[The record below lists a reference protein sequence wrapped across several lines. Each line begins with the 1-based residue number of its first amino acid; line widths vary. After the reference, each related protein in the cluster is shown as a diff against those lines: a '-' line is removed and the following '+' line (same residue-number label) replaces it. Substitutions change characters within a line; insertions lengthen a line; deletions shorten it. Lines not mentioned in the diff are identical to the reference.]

1 MVTGRGI
8 ILFAALHISDIFR
21 LFGRLVNWFRH
32 FRNELRRLTRLK
44 RSKEVKAK
52 EETVFKSV
60 FIHFRHIIDHPNK
73 HLFYEDFKKFNLPS
87 TESQELRKFLTLSRT
102 FSTFHWRYWIKIH
115 LGPKIHSDRNYMG
128 KYRYNTYHTWIYMS
142 IIYNFSFDKQ
152 ETSTQ
157 PG

>member
-1 MVTGRGI
+1 M
-8 ILFAALHISDIFR
+8 
-21 LFGRLVNWFRH
+21 
-32 FRNELRRLTRLK
+32 K
-44 RSKEVKAK
+44 RSKEVKAN

-73 HLFYEDFKKFNLPS
+73 HLFYEDLKKFNLPS

-128 KYRYNTYHTWIYMS
+128 KYRYNTYHTWIYVYYLQFFFWQTRNKYATRIRNKVNEPISEFM
-142 IIYNFSFDKQ
+142 FSAI
-152 ETSTQ
+152 TSKLWHL
-157 PG
+157 